1 MLIIVF
7 FIHETLH
14 VAERTKLFLCSLF
27 FVLCPPPPYNTHAV
41 PFTVAP
47 TPLQIQAAIDHQEAK
62 RREKENSMSTAFH
75 MKASRLGGRRE
86 VEDDASSQSS
96 YSNDGEESVSSVG
109 SGSTGGA
116 SSGTERSRNRL
127 VTQLRRAHHDTP
139 FMAGGRVFYA
149 PRRPHTRGSR
159 NLTGMELEVMPLVTG
174 ARESVEHATSLE
186 SPRRAAHPSW
196 TPHVELEPHPTFGK
210 KYHGHH
216 LHVHHHEGGHGG
228 HKSGKDPGED
238 DDDPH
243 AHKHHHHHH
252 KHHHHH
258 HHHGKGGHKRGRP
271 KTLKECILSHET
283 DVKVLSEAYRAEAMK
298 FPPSWKQAADEAAA
312 AAQQVIVHKTE
323 TKAPVV
329 EVQRAHGSHHNVY
342 ATEAHGKPPG
352 THRNLQNLVIQAKK
366 SANNKTLARFKARSY
381 KKVLALQIQKQSAA
395 QLAERKRM
403 NRKCQDLTAKHAELI
418 VMGRRSQARRDQQ
431 SRQTAREL
439 QEFLREGR
447 RPTTSFSKPIV
458 QPGFP
463 SAQKRGGSGRGMG
476 QRPQTTTPGQRRSVP
491 AKASKTS
498 QASSTLIPQP
508 PKRRPGSS
516 VANGGRSWRSS
527 PRASSAMGYSTGYS
541 GTCSISPRDVLNST
555 REVCRVS
562 SGFNARWLKTSGVP
576 DNSRK
581 KRKKKQRPATAA
593 AGGSLSSGGR
603 GGSNTAAEEVA
614 AVSSDIEKFERNEAA
629 RHQDKLES
637 NFFRFRSGASKKVR
651 NIKMRKMMKAFG
663 V

>member
-283 DVKVLSEAYRAEAMK
+283 DVKVLSEAYRAANPCAGPHSHTSARHISNMSLEPEVRYLK
-298 FPPSWKQAADEAAA
+298 LGAADNTSTHNPMAKGESYYVCWKGVPRNGPPLTRTCYIHINSHNAHANRHTSVSAGVHTYVHVARHSLDPTQAVAAA
-312 AAQQVIVHKTE
+312 SNTKIQVI
-323 TKAPVV
+323 
-329 EVQRAHGSHHNVY
+329 Q
-342 ATEAHGKPPG
+342 
-352 THRNLQNLVIQAKK
+352 
-366 SANNKTLARFKARSY
+366 
-381 KKVLALQIQKQSAA
+381 
-395 QLAERKRM
+395 
-403 NRKCQDLTAKHAELI
+403 
-418 VMGRRSQARRDQQ
+418 
-431 SRQTAREL
+431 
-439 QEFLREGR
+439 
-447 RPTTSFSKPIV
+447 
-458 QPGFP
+458 
-463 SAQKRGGSGRGMG
+463 
-476 QRPQTTTPGQRRSVP
+476 
-491 AKASKTS
+491 
-498 QASSTLIPQP
+498 
-508 PKRRPGSS
+508 
-516 VANGGRSWRSS
+516 
-527 PRASSAMGYSTGYS
+527 
-541 GTCSISPRDVLNST
+541 
-555 REVCRVS
+555 
-562 SGFNARWLKTSGVP
+562 
-576 DNSRK
+576 
-581 KRKKKQRPATAA
+581 
-593 AGGSLSSGGR
+593 
-603 GGSNTAAEEVA
+603 
-614 AVSSDIEKFERNEAA
+614 
-629 RHQDKLES
+629 
-637 NFFRFRSGASKKVR
+637 
-651 NIKMRKMMKAFG
+651 
-663 V
+663 

>member
-476 QRPQTTTPGQRRSVP
+476 QRPQTTTPIGSGKGVKDIAGIVDVDPAAAKETPGFERCKRGAILAFEPEGILGDGIQHRVQRYLFDQPPGCAQFDSGGLQSVVGVQRTVVEDQRR
-491 AKASKTS
+491 AGQFEEEAEEETKAGD
-498 QASSTLIPQP
+498 SSGWGQFEF
-508 PKRRPGSS
+508 RRPWR
-516 VANGGRSWRSS
+516 VEYCCRRGGRSQLR
-527 PRASSAMGYSTGYS
+527 Y
-541 GTCSISPRDVLNST
+541 
-555 REVCRVS
+555 REVR
-562 SGFNARWLKTSGVP
+562 A
-576 DNSRK
+576 
-581 KRKKKQRPATAA
+581 Q
-593 AGGSLSSGGR
+593 R
-603 GGSNTAAEEVA
+603 GGAA
-614 AVSSDIEKFERNEAA
+614 
-629 RHQDKLES
+629 
-637 NFFRFRSGASKKVR
+637 SG
-651 NIKMRKMMKAFG
+651 
-663 V
+663 